1 MFMVND
7 PVPTRA
13 GAARR
18 IIFVVA
24 CVLIAE
30 WIFPRIFGRSP
41 WAFSVMV
48 LCILAF
54 GFLTHRAF
62 KEKPRDLGLRMDN
75 FARALLLLSVPILL
89 SLFVLAALGYK
100 WGSLCI
106 PISPG
111 WRHIRNYGWLI
122 WWALLQQYALQAI
135 INRQAQIV
143 WGQGFRSIAVVGLI
157 FSMLHIPNA
166 VLMVATLA
174 GGMIWAYVYQRA
186 PNLFALALSHSI
198 MTVALVWAL
207 PPSLLHSLRVGAG
220 YY

>member
-1 MFMVND
+1 MGSDAVQ
-7 PVPTRA
+7 TRT

-41 WAFSVMV
+41 WAFSVIV

-54 GFLTHRAF
+54 GFFTHRAL

-75 FARALLLLSVPILL
+75 FARALLLLSVPMLL
-89 SLFVLAALGYK
+89 SLFVLVVLGYK
-100 WGSLCI
+100 WGSLGI
-106 PISPG
+106 LASPG

-135 INRQAQIV
+135 INRQAQII
-143 WGQGFRSIAVVGLI
+143 WGQGFRSITVVGLI
-157 FSMLHIPNA
+157 FFILHLPNA

-198 MTVALVWAL
+198 MTVALIWTL
-207 PPSLLHSLRVGAG
+207 PPSLLHSLRVGAD